1 MPDNPSQPTYP
12 VGTISRLLLMTD
24 RRVQQ
29 LVKDGVI
36 PKTEKNRY
44 ELAPCVQG
52 YIRYLQE
59 RAVGNAAAPADF
71 HVEKARLV
79 KLQADKTQMEVDE
92 LGGKLVRVDEVKK
105 ELYSAITDCK
115 NRLLSI
121 PSKAAPIVTNETNP
135 AIVQGVLDDLVREAL
150 TELSKEAD
158 EPDESTVDN
167 QSGDDGVDPAPKVK
181 SKRLGRPK

>member
-71 HVEKARLV
+71 HIEKARLV

-121 PSKAAPIVTNETNP
+121 PSKAAPIVANETNP

-158 EPDESTVDN
+158 EPDQSTVDN
-167 QSGDDGVDPAPKVK
+167 KRGDDGVDPAPKVK

>member
-71 HVEKARLV
+71 HIEKARLV

-92 LGGKLVRVDEVKK
+92 LGSKLVRVDEVKK

-121 PSKAAPIVTNETNP
+121 PSKATPILASETNP
-135 AIVQGVLDDLVREAL
+135 AAVQGVLEDLVREAL
-150 TELSKEAD
+150 EELAKEAN
-158 EPDESTVDN
+158 EPEQSAVDH
-167 QSGDDGVDPAPKVK
+167 SAGDDGVEAAPKARR
-181 SKRLGRPK
+181 KRLGRPK

>member
-1 MPDNPSQPTYP
+1 
-12 VGTISRLLLMTD
+12 MTD

-71 HVEKARLV
+71 HIEKARLV

-150 TELSKEAD
+150 TELSKEKD
-158 EPDESTVDN
+158 EPDESTVNN
-167 QSGDDGVDPAPKVK
+167 QSGDDGVDPTPKVK
-181 SKRLGRPK
+181 RKRLGRPK